1 MKRKNLNLLLVFA
14 LIATMLVGCGDSAK
28 TGVVNEIGAVEAP
41 MAEKE
46 VVDEPSEV
54 TEEVAEESEV
64 ASTETT
70 EVSTPEPTEEV
81 TPEPTEEPESTPTPE
96 PTEEPEPTPA
106 PEPVHEHSYSSTI
119 IKEGTC
125 STPGTKLY
133 TCSCG
138 HSYEKEYVSECVGD
152 GNRVVTVQPTCN
164 STGASAEHCVYCG
177 IAMYAKSVPATEH
190 VPKDHWEYFTHTG
203 NYYLAC
209 SICNRVITSTTT
221 RPEGAVINEITPIDS
236 DTLQPVN

>member
-46 VVDEPSEV
+46 AVDEPSEV
-54 TEEVAEESEV
+54 IEEVAEESEV

-70 EVSTPEPTEEV
+70 EVSTPEPIEEV
-81 TPEPTEEPESTPTPE
+81 TPEPTEEPEPTPTPE
-96 PTEEPEPTPA
+96 PTKEPEPTPA

-138 HSYEKEYVSECVGD
+138 HSYEKEYVSECIGD
-152 GNRVVTVQPTCN
+152 GNRVIVKQPTCT
-164 STGASAEHCVYCG
+164 SVGVTAEHCIYCG
-177 IAMYAKSVPATEH
+177 WEMYGESIPAIAHTPKSYWV
-190 VPKDHWEYFTHTG
+190 YFPQSGTYVHEC
-203 NYYLAC
+203 A
-209 SICNRVITSTTT
+209 ICNSVITSTTT
-221 RPEGAVINEITPIDS
+221 RPEGVEIREATPV
-236 DTLQPVN
+236 QF

>member
-106 PEPVHEHSYSSTI
+106 PEPVHEHSYNSTVLQ
-119 IKEGTC
+119 EATC
-125 STPGTKLY
+125 TTAGKKLY

-138 HSYEKEYVSECVGD
+138 HSYEKEYYGDHVSD
-152 GNRVVTVQPTCN
+152 GNRVVITESTCN

-177 IAMYAKSVPATEH
+177 IAMYAKSTSTTGH
-190 VPKDHWEYFTHTG
+190 VPNSYWTYFPQSG
-203 NYYLAC
+203 NYYNNC
-209 SICNRVITSTTT
+209 SICNSVITVTTT
-221 RPEGAVINEITPIDS
+221 RPEGVEIREATPVNS